1 MKLQLW
7 GIAALVLLAGCN
19 KAGNVDLKH
28 ASVDDVVKA
37 TVTSKTINP
46 GQWSVSTEV
55 ISVDMP
61 GLPEKQKA
69 MMATMT
75 KAMVGKKQI
84 NESCVTKAQAEKPPT
99 EMFSGKNGA
108 GCSFDKFSIDNGE
121 MNAVMKCS
129 APGGGAGAMTM
140 TMAGQFGGDS
150 YDIGSDMKVSG
161 MGASP
166 AGAAMTIKSHSTGK
180 RTGDCKTG

>member
-75 KAMVGKKQI
+75 TSGPYRLAALGRLPPERLWVGSMVCSPSSVQWSGARY
-84 NESCVTKAQAEKPPT
+84 TPP
-99 EMFSGKNGA
+99 
-108 GCSFDKFSIDNGE
+108 
-121 MNAVMKCS
+121 
-129 APGGGAGAMTM
+129 
-140 TMAGQFGGDS
+140 
-150 YDIGSDMKVSG
+150 
-161 MGASP
+161 
-166 AGAAMTIKSHSTGK
+166 
-180 RTGDCKTG
+180 